1 MKFAFFGMAL
11 AAVGAI
17 AAPADVQVR
26 TASCSLLISE
36 TTNQLSLGRRD
47 A

>member
-17 AAPADVQVR
+17 AAPADVEVR
-26 TASCSLLISE
+26 MSFCPLLYLE
-36 TTNQLSLGRRD
+36 NN
-47 A
+47 